1 MSAEGTLPMHPGWSK
16 PTVALRMASPLEA
29 VVRRTDAKLS
39 YEQAAA
45 IRELY
50 ATGNFTQ
57 QQLADAYGVTQ
68 PTICVI
74 VQRRT
79 HRNAAPPARVAWVPA
94 RILTSEER
102 IERWTA
108 AVNATPS
115 PLMDA
120 KQAEIDER
128 NARDAVWGGS
138 AFHDGHEMR

>member
-1 MSAEGTLPMHPGWSK
+1 VHQRG
-16 PTVALRMASPLEA
+16 
-29 VVRRTDAKLS
+29 LS
-39 YEQAAA
+39 YEQAET
-45 IRELY
+45 IREAY

-57 QQLADAYGVTQ
+57 QQLADAYGVSQ

-74 VQRRT
+74 VQRLT
-79 HRNAAPPARVAWVPA
+79 HRNATPPARVAWVPA

-120 KQAEIDER
+120 KQREIDARNREDER
-128 NARDAVWGGS
+128 FGGS
-138 AFHDGHEMR
+138 AFHDGSVRAR